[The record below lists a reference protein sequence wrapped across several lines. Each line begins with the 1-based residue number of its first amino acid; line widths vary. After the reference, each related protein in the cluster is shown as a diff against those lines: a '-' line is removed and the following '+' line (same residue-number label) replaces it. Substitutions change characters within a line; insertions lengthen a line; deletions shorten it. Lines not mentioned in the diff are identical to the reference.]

1 MKEKEKSSVYFGHGY
16 RLFAPV
22 RSIEIWP
29 FFTSNSNTFNDS
41 SSVKVNS
48 TYNINQL
55 LINTNIVSYEG
66 K

>member
-1 MKEKEKSSVYFGHGY
+1 MKEKEKPSVYFRHGY

-22 RSIEIWP
+22 RSVEIWP
-29 FFTSNSNTFNDS
+29 FFTSNSNIFNDS

-48 TYNINQL
+48 TRNVNQL
-55 LINTNIVSYEG
+55 SINVNIVSYEG